1 MSQLSVAQHLEK
13 LAKDINHELLCGVP
27 YAALPLAAVMSVN
40 TNTPMIMKRKETK
53 MYATKRILEGI
64 FEKNQKCLVVE
75 DVVTSGG
82 SLMETVSTLRSEG
95 LEVTHAVVVLDRDQG
110 GATVLK
116 QNGIQ
121 VKSIFTLTGLLRILN
136 EAGKISDETV
146 DIILE
151 HIKECQFNNLDFMKD
166 NLEIMSV

>member
-1 MSQLSVAQHLEK
+1 M
-13 LAKDINHELLCGVP
+13 
-27 YAALPLAAVMSVN
+27 
-40 TNTPMIMKRKETK
+40 
-53 MYATKRILEGI
+53 
-64 FEKNQKCLVVE
+64 
-75 DVVTSGG
+75 TSGG

-110 GATVLK
+110 GASVLK

-151 HIKECQFNNLDFMKD
+151 HIKECQFSNLDFMKD